1 MTNKEVIIFR
11 VPTPESED
19 DVNALRDFENKLR
32 IVYENTNQI
41 PLVVSDNIEI
51 IKDNG
56 NV

>member
-11 VPTPESED
+11 VPTPQSED
-19 DVNALRDFENKLR
+19 DINTLKDFENKLR

-41 PLVVSDNIEI
+41 PLVVSDNIEV